1 MMRATAMM
9 RDGKIMAIGMNTQKM
24 TMTKRNFHD

>member
-1 MMRATAMM
+1 MRAKAMM

-24 TMTKRNFHD
+24 AIARKKLL